1 MTIPEHIDMIFPSN
15 PEQALDMFM
24 NRDKMLYPCSDKE
37 TKEFID
43 RCQKQIELN
52 KPVKSK
58 DEIWK
63 YEDITFNFT
72 KWLLQIAES
81 KRVFTKDGLRLVDT
95 DKDKTMKPKSS
106 KRDSSILWTLCLMIY
121 NLREGKPITEWNVSI
136 YEKYR
141 SKFGKKKV
149 EYSPEQAT
157 ITKNMEWVMRLLKF
171 CWSRVRI

>member
-81 KRVFTKDGLRLVDT
+81 KRQFTKDIFRLIDT
-95 DKDKTMKPKSS
+95 DKDRTMKPKSS
-106 KRDSSILWTLCLMIY
+106 KRDPSMLWTLCLMVY
-121 NLREGKPITEWNVSI
+121 NLREGKPITEWNASI
-136 YEKYR
+136 YKKYR
-141 SKFGKKKV
+141 SKFWKKIV
-149 EYSPEQAT
+149 TDSPEEET
-157 ITKNMEWVMRLLKF
+157 INKNMDCAMRLLKY
-171 CWSRVRI
+171 CWSRVII

>member
-72 KWLLQIAES
+72 
-81 KRVFTKDGLRLVDT
+81 R
-95 DKDKTMKPKSS
+95 
-106 KRDSSILWTLCLMIY
+106 
-121 NLREGKPITEWNVSI
+121 
-136 YEKYR
+136 
-141 SKFGKKKV
+141 
-149 EYSPEQAT
+149 
-157 ITKNMEWVMRLLKF
+157 
-171 CWSRVRI
+171 